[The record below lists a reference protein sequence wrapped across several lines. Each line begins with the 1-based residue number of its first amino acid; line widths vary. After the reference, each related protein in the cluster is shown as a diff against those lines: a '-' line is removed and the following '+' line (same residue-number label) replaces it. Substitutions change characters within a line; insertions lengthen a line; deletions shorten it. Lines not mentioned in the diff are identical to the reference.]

1 VGRAIL
7 SILGR
12 TILPT
17 KVNIVL
23 DDDVKADL
31 DRLVESGMRSRVINR
46 ALRREILAIRRQ
58 RASRRLDELREATK
72 PVSTSELVKLI
83 RRDRGR

>member
-1 VGRAIL
+1 M
-7 SILGR
+7 
-12 TILPT
+12 PT

-31 DRLVESGMRSRVINR
+31 DRLVESGKRSRVING
-46 ALRREILAIRRQ
+46 ALRREIQLIRR
-58 RASRRLDELREATK
+58 RAASARIDRMRTTTK
-72 PVSTSELVKLI
+72 PMSTSDIVKFV

>member
-1 VGRAIL
+1 M
-7 SILGR
+7 
-12 TILPT
+12 PT

-31 DRLVESGMRSRVINR
+31 DRLVESGKRSRVINS
-46 ALRREILAIRRQ
+46 ALRSEIQRMRR
-58 RASRRLDELREATK
+58 RAASARLDEIRAATR
-72 PVSTSELVKLI
+72 PVSTADLVKLI

>member
-1 VGRAIL
+1 M
-7 SILGR
+7 
-12 TILPT
+12 PT

-31 DRLVESGMRSRVINR
+31 DRLVESGKRSRVINS
-46 ALRREILAIRRQ
+46 AVRREIHLM
-58 RASRRLDELREATK
+58 SRRAASARLDKIRAATK
-72 PVSTSELVKLI
+72 PVSTADVVKLV

>member
-1 VGRAIL
+1 M
-7 SILGR
+7 
-12 TILPT
+12 PT

-31 DRLVESGMRSRVINR
+31 DRLVESGKRSRVINS
-46 ALRREILAIRRQ
+46 ALRSEIQRMRR
-58 RASRRLDELREATK
+58 RVASVRLDEIRAATR
-72 PVSTSELVKLI
+72 PVSTADLVKLI

>member
-1 VGRAIL
+1 M
-7 SILGR
+7 
-12 TILPT
+12 PT

-31 DRLVESGMRSRVINR
+31 DRLVDSGKRSRVINS
-46 ALRREILAIRRQ
+46 ALRREIQLIRR
-58 RASRRLDELREATK
+58 RAASKRLDEIRAKTK
-72 PVSTSELVKLI
+72 PVSTDDLVKLV